1 MEHHRPDTAQSGLN
15 DLKEQI
21 ALEYGRCLLQ
31 LQQFELMLK
40 AALPTLKV
48 SGFSD
53 ELASNVE
60 RDRQLLGGKTLGQLV
75 GQWNQ
80 RTTLGE
86 EQEIDEDALNGRE
99 YICISVGLEDGE
111 WMSEKLKQLVELRN
125 ELVHHFLSRF
135 GLNSEASCQEAID
148 FLATVANIIK
158 DNREALHSFLTTA
171 EKAKNELYEFMNSA
185 EGKHFALSGVLLGQ
199 PVENW
204 ENTTIV
210 QQLKCEER
218 LIGKDGWVPLHDAI
232 RSIGQRRPGLSP
244 KLYGCSSWREVIHCS
259 QLFEVDKRLSPTGGV
274 TWYRTRRT

>member
-1 MEHHRPDTAQSGLN
+1 MEHHRHDTAQSGLN

-40 AALPTLKV
+40 TALPTLKV

-86 EQEIDEDALNGRE
+86 EQEIDEDALNGRA

-171 EKAKNELYEFMNSA
+171 EKAKSELLEFMNSP
-185 EGKHFALSGVLLGQ
+185 EGEHFLLSGSLPGESADNREYSTITQQ
-199 PVENW
+199 PKVGAHSIASSCLTPSTPQKHLRN
-204 ENTTIV
+204 
-210 QQLKCEER
+210 
-218 LIGKDGWVPLHDAI
+218 GKPV
-232 RSIGQRRPGLSP
+232 R
-244 KLYGCSSWREVIHCS
+244 K
-259 QLFEVDKRLSPTGGV
+259 
-274 TWYRTRRT
+274 